1 MVTLKLGWNTFSAG
15 YLTYQKAKQKVAV
28 YVYIYI
34 YTLAY
39 LHNTIISTGII
50 TYDYVV
56 VLKVVCMSSK
66 KEQKPDFNFY

>member
-1 MVTLKLGWNTFSAG
+1 MMVTLKLGWNTFSAG

-39 LHNTIISTGII
+39 LHNIIISTGII
-50 TYDYVV
+50 T
-56 VLKVVCMSSK
+56 
-66 KEQKPDFNFY
+66 